1 MAGTETAQTW
11 DPERY
16 ARNARFVADLGQPV
30 VDLLAPVA
38 GERIIDLGCGDGHLT
53 RRLADLGVAVVGLD
67 SSPEQV
73 AAARRL
79 GLDARV
85 ADAARLDAVPDL
97 GDGYD
102 AVFSNACLHWVRDAD
117 AAIDGVWKRLGPG
130 GRFVG
135 EMGGFLNVAA
145 LSTALVAALNRRG
158 LDGAGARPWYFPTA
172 EAYRARLERRGFV
185 VTDCALHPRP
195 TRLPGDV
202 SGWLATFAESF
213 VRRVPESERTGL
225 IDEVAASCAP
235 QLRDADGTWYADYVR
250 LRFRAVRPE
259 EAPR

>member
-1 MAGTETAQTW
+1 MAAREEAQSW

-30 VDLLAPVA
+30 VDLLAPRA

-53 RRLADLGVAVVGLD
+53 RRLADLGVSVVGLD
-67 SSPEQV
+67 ASPAQV
-73 AAARRL
+73 EAAWRL

-85 ADAARLDAVPDL
+85 ADAARLDSVPDL
-97 GDGYD
+97 GDGFD

-117 AAIDGVWKRLGPG
+117 AAIAGVWNRLRPG

-158 LDGAGARPWYFPTA
+158 IDGTAARPWYFPTA
-172 EAYRARLERRGFV
+172 EAYRARLEARGFV
-185 VTDCALHPRP
+185 VTTCLTVPRP
-195 TRLPGDV
+195 TRLPGDL

-213 VRRVPESERTGL
+213 LRRVPESDREAL
-225 IDEVAASCAP
+225 VEEVKASVAP
-235 QLRDADGTWYADYVR
+235 QLRDDDGIWYADYVR
-250 LRFRAVRPE
+250 LRFRAERPGSD
-259 EAPR
+259 A

>member
-1 MAGTETAQTW
+1 MTAHGGAQNW

-53 RRLADLGVAVVGLD
+53 RRLADLGIRVVGLD
-67 SSPEQV
+67 AASEQV
-73 AAARRL
+73 EAACRL

-97 GDGYD
+97 GDDYD

-117 AAIDGVWKRLGPG
+117 AAIDGVWKRLRPG

-158 LDGAGARPWYFPTA
+158 LDGASARPWYFPTA
-172 EAYRARLERRGFV
+172 EAYRARLEGRGFV
-185 VTDCALHPRP
+185 VTTCSIIPRP

-213 VRRVPESERTGL
+213 LSRVPETERAAL
-225 IDEVAASCAP
+225 VEEVRASVAP

-250 LRFRAVRPE
+250 LRFRAERP
-259 EAPR
+259 ACGAV